1 VIEDG
6 QPESQRAAELFAAV
20 DRDAAGLKDD
30 RRTQDSRILTH
41 RPEAHGEMPHISWQ
55 TSAATAQRLATQTET
70 PQVSSMPLP
79 QIRWQRTKGLWM
91 RSDRR

>member
-6 QPESQRAAELFAAV
+6 QPESQRVAELFAAV

-30 RRTQDSRILTH
+30 RLTQDSRILTH
-41 RPEAHGEMPHISWQ
+41 RPKAHGEMPHISWQ

-79 QIRWQRTKGLWM
+79 QIRWQRTRK
-91 RSDRR
+91 R